1 MKYKRDEKLLI
12 TRPAHP
18 PMDKFQVYLD
28 RIWKTRWLT
37 NNGPIQQELER
48 RLCDYLGVEFISLF
62 ANGTLA
68 LITALKSL
76 KLKGE
81 IITTP
86 FTSIETA
93 LAIHW
98 NQLQPVFADINSDDF
113 NIDISKIEELITS
126 DTCAILPV
134 HIFGNPCNLDGLNEL
149 AKKYKIKLI
158 YDAAHCFGVK
168 QNGVSICNYG
178 DLSVLSFH
186 ATKVFNT
193 IEGGAVISHDKKSKD
208 LIDALAN
215 SGKLTE
221 YQFADFGL
229 NAKLNEVQS
238 AYGVTLLDYMDQY
251 ISQRKI
257 AVERYR
263 DLLGNL
269 KGIQFLSEKENITYN
284 YSYFPVLINSEDFGA
299 TRDDLAKYLFDCNIQ
314 TKKYFHPLITDYP
327 EFKDFKNGQLT
338 NALRI
343 ADTILCLPLFHDI
356 TIEEQHAV
364 VNSILELQ
372 NEFKG

>member
-1 MKYKRDEKLLI
+1 
-12 TRPAHP
+12 
-18 PMDKFQVYLD
+18 MDKFQVYLD
-28 RIWKTRWLT
+28 RIWHTRWLT

-48 RLCDYLGVEFISLF
+48 HLCDYLGVEFISLF

-113 NIDISKIEELITS
+113 NIDISKIEKLITP

-149 AKKYKIKLI
+149 AKKYKLKLI
-158 YDAAHCFGVK
+158 YDAAHCFGVE

-193 IEGGAVISHDKKSKD
+193 IEGGAVFSHDKKSKD

-215 SGKLTE
+215 SGKLPE
-221 YQFADFGL
+221 YQFAGFGL

-238 AYGVTLLDYMDQY
+238 AYGIVLLDYMDQY

-263 DLLGNL
+263 ELLRNL

-284 YSYFPVLINSEDFGA
+284 YSYFPVLVNSEDFGA
-299 TRDDLAKYLFDCNIQ
+299 TRDELAKYLFDCNIQ

-327 EFKDFKNGQLT
+327 EFKDCKSGQLT
-338 NALRI
+338 NARSI
-343 ADTILCLPLFHDI
+343 ADTILCLPMFHDI

-364 VNSILELQ
+364 VSSILELQ
-372 NEFKG
+372 NDILNAESNLLSEFKGQ